1 MSDNTVKTTSTQVDR
16 LGLGLSGGGL
26 RASFYHIGVLAQMAD
41 QGLLRHVEVIST
53 VSGGSIIGALYYLH
67 VKKLLESK
75 PDAEISDQDYVEL
88 VKQIEIDFLK
98 ATEKNIRMATFS
110 SFAVNCKMAFSQYSR
125 SDRIGELYNDWL
137 YQSVLQG
144 LGNPIQMQQL
154 KIYPPDGPSD
164 FSPKHHNTNR
174 SAKVPIIVLN
184 ATSLNTGRVWQF
196 TAKTMGEPPVDGEP
210 MPGEKTSSDLT
221 SYQIDKKTI
230 RLRRANDY
238 ADITSCQHDFPLG
251 HAVAASACVPALFDP
266 MAISSLYYDPPKQ
279 QNDTEKQLKR
289 HEIRPELV
297 DGGVYDNQGVDGL
310 IVNNCTCFIVSDAS
324 GQMDMVKQLDTGPAS
339 VLLRVSTILQDRL
352 RTQGLLRLMGSYGR
366 DNIAFLSLRRG
377 LGFRKV
383 HWVNAASTQA
393 PDEIISATSLEDFQV
408 HPDVQ
413 DSLSKIRTDLDAFTE
428 VEAYSLMLDA
438 YRMSR
443 DDLQKFKNKTACQ
456 RVRQTQDEQK
466 PVGSWKFMAIAPW
479 MEKPTKV
486 YLDQLEV
493 AQSTFGKALKC
504 MPLLWMPLL
513 LVIGM
518 VLYFLGPLII
528 SFLSST
534 ITIYS
539 IVILVAVWLI
549 SSLVPKLTK
558 FFKILEALRSK
569 SLFINGLY
577 RVAGLLMTT
586 LFIKFYL
593 WIINPLYLDQGR
605 IAKLK

>member
-1 MSDNTVKTTSTQVDR
+1 
-16 LGLGLSGGGL
+16 
-26 RASFYHIGVLAQMAD
+26 
-41 QGLLRHVEVIST
+41 
-53 VSGGSIIGALYYLH
+53 
-67 VKKLLESK
+67 
-75 PDAEISDQDYVEL
+75 
-88 VKQIEIDFLK
+88 
-98 ATEKNIRMATFS
+98 
-110 SFAVNCKMAFSQYSR
+110 
-125 SDRIGELYNDWL
+125 
-137 YQSVLQG
+137 
-144 LGNPIQMQQL
+144 
-154 KIYPPDGPSD
+154 
-164 FSPKHHNTNR
+164 
-174 SAKVPIIVLN
+174 
-184 ATSLNTGRVWQF
+184 
-196 TAKTMGEPPVDGEP
+196 
-210 MPGEKTSSDLT
+210 
-221 SYQIDKKTI
+221 
-230 RLRRANDY
+230 
-238 ADITSCQHDFPLG
+238 
-251 HAVAASACVPALFDP
+251 
-266 MAISSLYYDPPKQ
+266 
-279 QNDTEKQLKR
+279 
-289 HEIRPELV
+289 
-297 DGGVYDNQGVDGL
+297 
-310 IVNNCTCFIVSDAS
+310 
-324 GQMDMVKQLDTGPAS
+324 
-339 VLLRVSTILQDRL
+339 
-352 RTQGLLRLMGSYGR
+352 MGSYGR

-479 MEKPTKV
+479 MEKPTKA

-569 SLFINGLY
+569 ALFINGLY
-577 RVAGLLMTT
+577 RVAGLLMAT

-593 WIINPLYLDQGR
+593 WIINPMYLDQGR
-605 IAKLK
+605 MSKLK

>member
-110 SFAVNCKMAFSQYSR
+110 SFAVNCKMVFSQYSR

-221 SYQIDKKTI
+221 SYQIDKKT
-230 RLRRANDY
+230 N
-238 ADITSCQHDFPLG
+238 S
-251 HAVAASACVPALFDP
+251 VAP
-266 MAISSLYYDPPKQ
+266 
-279 QNDTEKQLKR
+279 
-289 HEIRPELV
+289 
-297 DGGVYDNQGVDGL
+297 
-310 IVNNCTCFIVSDAS
+310 
-324 GQMDMVKQLDTGPAS
+324 
-339 VLLRVSTILQDRL
+339 
-352 RTQGLLRLMGSYGR
+352 
-366 DNIAFLSLRRG
+366 
-377 LGFRKV
+377 
-383 HWVNAASTQA
+383 
-393 PDEIISATSLEDFQV
+393 
-408 HPDVQ
+408 
-413 DSLSKIRTDLDAFTE
+413 
-428 VEAYSLMLDA
+428 
-438 YRMSR
+438 
-443 DDLQKFKNKTACQ
+443 
-456 RVRQTQDEQK
+456 
-466 PVGSWKFMAIAPW
+466 
-479 MEKPTKV
+479 
-486 YLDQLEV
+486 
-493 AQSTFGKALKC
+493 GK
-504 MPLLWMPLL
+504 
-513 LVIGM
+513 
-518 VLYFLGPLII
+518 
-528 SFLSST
+528 
-534 ITIYS
+534 
-539 IVILVAVWLI
+539 
-549 SSLVPKLTK
+549 
-558 FFKILEALRSK
+558 
-569 SLFINGLY
+569 
-577 RVAGLLMTT
+577 
-586 LFIKFYL
+586 
-593 WIINPLYLDQGR
+593 
-605 IAKLK
+605 